1 MPTHRYDIMLNGKVE
16 RTFFTM
22 LEAMQ
27 YVKENGGRVKVTK
40 IK

>member
-1 MPTHRYDIMLNGKVE
+1 MATHKYNIILNGKVE

-22 LEAMQ
+22 LEALQ

-40 IK
+40 I

>member
-1 MPTHRYDIMLNGKVE
+1 MPTHRYDIILNSEVK

-40 IK
+40 I